1 MLKFKYMDAE
11 ILYEC
16 AKAGIPVQ
24 PCALPT
30 AGANTPITAQGTAL
44 AACADV
50 LAQIVILQLLCPG
63 LPVIATPL
71 LFSMDMQTT
80 YTLQSNTEITFGRL
94 ICMQAF
100 EQGYGIPCHSYGTG
114 SDSMN
119 LDGQNMIER
128 TSLIHMMAMSDA
140 SVLGGAGQLETA
152 KTISPIQL
160 IIDNEIFGIA
170 KRLRRGLAV
179 NDETMNFEELLVG
192 DDDGGYLMSD
202 HTLDHF
208 HEMHRPDLFYKG
220 YLRGEKDEEKTV
232 IDRAEEVYRKLS
244 RKPAS
249 CMLTP
254 ERQEK
259 VHAIVARAAEELC
272 K

>member
-1 MLKFKYMDAE
+1 MDAE
-11 ILYEC
+11 ILYQC
-16 AKAGIPVQ
+16 AMAGIPVQ
-24 PCALPT
+24 PCSLPT
-30 AGANTPITAQGTAL
+30 AGANAPVTGQGVSFV
-44 AACADV
+44 ACAEV
-50 LAQIVILQLLCPG
+50 LAMIVILELLCPG

-71 LFSMDMQTT
+71 LFSLDMKTT
-80 YTLQSNTEITFGRL
+80 YTLQSSPEITTGRL
-94 ICMQAF
+94 LCMQLF
-100 EQGYGIPCHSYGTG
+100 EQGYGIPAHSYGTG
-114 SDSMN
+114 TDSLVIDEQN
-119 LDGQNMIER
+119 LAER
-128 TSLIHMMAMSDA
+128 ATLMQMMAMSDA
-140 SVLGGAGQLETA
+140 SVRGGAGQRETA

-179 NDETMNFEELLVG
+179 NDETMDFEELLAG
-192 DDDGGYLMSD
+192 EDDGGYLMSD